1 MDFDKE
7 TDSADVF
14 TSDLIDLGDFNLT
27 AVRDLPSTV
36 LRAAVKRFCAELTD
50 NTETSA
56 FFQNSLHGTETER
69 RAPGTPLQ
77 SRHEN

>member
-1 MDFDKE
+1 MNSDSE
-7 TDSADVF
+7 SDSADVF
-14 TSDLIDLGDFNLT
+14 TSDLIDLSDVNLA

-36 LRAAVKRFCAELTD
+36 LRAAVKRFCAELAD

-56 FFQNSLHGTETER
+56 FFQNSLHGTETGR
-69 RAPGTPLQ
+69 RAPGAPRE

>member
-1 MDFDKE
+1 MNSDSE
-7 TDSADVF
+7 SDSANVF

-27 AVRDLPSTV
+27 AVHDLPSTV

-56 FFQNSLHGTETER
+56 FFQNSLHGTETEH
-69 RAPGTPLQ
+69 RAPGTPRE
-77 SRHEN
+77 SRH